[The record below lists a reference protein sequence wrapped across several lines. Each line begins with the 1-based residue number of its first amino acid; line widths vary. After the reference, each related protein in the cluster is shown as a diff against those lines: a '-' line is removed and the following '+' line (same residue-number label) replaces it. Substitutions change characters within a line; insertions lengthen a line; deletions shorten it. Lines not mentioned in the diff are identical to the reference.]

1 MVSQNCTYIYVL
13 INIFMFTA
21 ANARWHFETK
31 LRIHSWWCP
40 IHDLWLNK
48 LRTYCFGSITICRPN
63 LQYTF
68 KQMLGL
74 PSRFHISMVFKTKMF
89 KQSKFFFIKTILWI
103 FCHCNRGNKIARE
116 IRFTS
121 LCSQKCNVQKLTS
134 MQIFYVMYIDMQ
146 REVICTQL

>member
-1 MVSQNCTYIYVL
+1 MQNNKWIIKGL
-13 INIFMFTA
+13 
-21 ANARWHFETK
+21 TK
-31 LRIHSWWCP
+31 LYIHVHVLLNWHIHVYSCQCKMTFWDKAKNTSTCIDENSWWCP
-40 IHDLWLNK
+40 IHDLWWNK
-48 LRTYCFGSITICRPN
+48 LRTYCFGSITICRPQ

-121 LCSQKCNVQKLTS
+121 LCSQKCIML
-134 MQIFYVMYIDMQ
+134 
-146 REVICTQL
+146 